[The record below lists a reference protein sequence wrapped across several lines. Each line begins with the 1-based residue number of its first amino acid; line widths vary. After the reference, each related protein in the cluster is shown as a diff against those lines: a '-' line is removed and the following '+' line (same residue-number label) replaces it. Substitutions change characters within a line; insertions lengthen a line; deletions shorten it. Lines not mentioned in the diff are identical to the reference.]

1 MIKNHDMVRSM
12 LEKFP
17 PDENGD
23 ALRNMQESGDDLS
36 KSRDI
41 DFSILFQNGGSAK
54 SFCEIAAARGWKVCI
69 SAADGGI
76 WDVTVTSNMVHGT
89 AFITTF
95 GSNERKERRMG
106 MFCCPAV
113 KLVVDN
119 AEFISLL

>member
-17 PDENGD
+17 PDENGY

-69 SAADGGI
+69 SAADVGI
-76 WDVTVTSNMVHGT
+76 WDVTVTSNMVPTYSAIGIMEQLLLQLS
-89 AFITTF
+89 APMNGRNDGWGCF
-95 GSNERKERRMG
+95 
-106 MFCCPAV
+106 AV
-113 KLVVDN
+113 P
-119 AEFISLL
+119 LLN